1 MENTTNNTSE
11 TPQDLPVE
19 STAETP
25 IVTPTETTAEAPQPQ
40 QYYHQPPAVNLV
52 LAGKGLRFSNYLID
66 LIVFYIVLIV
76 GGGLII
82 GIFFPAYAADLE
94 EMNPLLDRI
103 ITLLLY
109 GMYMSIVEVMTQGR
123 SIGKYIT
130 GTKAVNYD
138 GTNISAGT
146 AFARGMS
153 RAVPFDQLSA
163 FGDPPSPWHDQWNKT
178 HVVVIKSSTLP

>member
-1 MENTTNNTSE
+1 MENTTDNSFE
-11 TPQDLPVE
+11 TPQDVPVE

-40 QYYHQPPAVNLV
+40 QYYYQPPEVNLV
-52 LAGKGLRFSNYLID
+52 LAGRGLRFANYLID

-103 ITLLLY
+103 ITLLFY

-123 SIGKYIT
+123 SLGKYIT
-130 GTKAVNYD
+130 GTKAVNHD
-138 GTNISAGT
+138 GTPISAAT
-146 AFARGMS
+146 AFGRGFS
-153 RAVPFDQLSA
+153 RMVPFDQISA
-163 FGDPPSPWHDQWNKT
+163 LGDPPSPWHDQWNNT